1 MAPQREGGENMVWS
15 QALLGSDSSHSR
27 MENLVVK
34 TSMIGGSTGSAGK
47 EETLP
52 SESGCHSKDQPLLA
66 PVKSKNKTICT
77 TQ

>member
-1 MAPQREGGENMVWS
+1 MAPRHEEGENMVWL
-15 QALLGSDSSHSR
+15 QGLLGSNSSHSR

-34 TSMIGGSTGSAGK
+34 TSMIGGSAGSAGK

-52 SESGCHSKDQPLLA
+52 SESGCHSKDQPL
-66 PVKSKNKTICT
+66 PPPTKFKNKTICT

>member
-1 MAPQREGGENMVWS
+1 
-15 QALLGSDSSHSR
+15 

-34 TSMIGGSTGSAGK
+34 TSMIGGSAGSAGK

-52 SESGCHSKDQPLLA
+52 SESGCHSKDQPL
-66 PVKSKNKTICT
+66 PPPMKFKNKTICT